1 LEWRIKISRDIVAV
15 VGAYTSLPVHFL
27 IFVELGFLLLATLVA
42 AAVIVRVLSLARD
55 KAQGLAEDRER
66 ARRALKREL
75 EQAQATIGE
84 LQAAAAAANADEVDF
99 ESLVIELTGELQ
111 GGAENL
117 SELGEIQAGFTDAMD
132 RMGKLHESEEAWDR
146 EGLQKELELLREQ
159 SARSGKVI
167 NTLTA
172 ALEGTRS
179 KLKAAQQS
187 TPRRRGSGPAD
198 DTLEKNVRRLS
209 LDNKALQQKLQSEM
223 DKNQEM
229 IDRIASKLRVS
240 EESKR
245 TIINEANQQRKT
257 MSVVIDELQQQLRDA
272 VADPKDSEE
281 VRNLKVKLKDTT
293 EALERALRERDF
305 LDSRF
310 VAMEEALDDSEAA
323 AEELER
329 AKTEYRMLEE
339 RYLELEN
346 KLDQDVAAP
355 DIQPML
361 KTDTLDRLNRSRPL

>member
-1 LEWRIKISRDIVAV
+1 
-15 VGAYTSLPVHFL
+15 LPVQFL
-27 IFVELGFLLLATLVA
+27 IFIELGFLLLATLVA
-42 AAVIVRVLSLARD
+42 AAVLMRVLSRARD
-55 KAQGLAEDRER
+55 KALSLAEDRER
-66 ARRALKREL
+66 ARRVLKSAL
-75 EQAQATIGE
+75 EQAQATIVE
-84 LQAAAAAANADEVDF
+84 LQAAAAAANVDGVDF
-99 ESLVIELTGELQ
+99 EALVIELTGDLQ
-111 GGAENL
+111 GGSENL
-117 SELGEIQAGFTDAMD
+117 SELGEIQADFNDAVD
-132 RMGKLHESEEAWDR
+132 RMEKLQESEEAWDR